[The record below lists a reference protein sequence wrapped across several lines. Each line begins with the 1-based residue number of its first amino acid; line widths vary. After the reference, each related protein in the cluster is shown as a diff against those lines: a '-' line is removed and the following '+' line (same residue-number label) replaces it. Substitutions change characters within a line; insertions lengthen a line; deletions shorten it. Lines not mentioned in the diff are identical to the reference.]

1 MALRH
6 DAMEPS
12 FLPADPPPPPLAD
25 LGYQPRTDLATEY
38 FNTFS
43 QICDTYRPESEANLR
58 QTSDSLRLTTHI
70 LDGGHGEFIST
81 DFLNE
86 KAKQSRSEF
95 AELCGAKEEMF
106 QFGQPDAS
114 ALLRQRARRRYHEEV
129 GHAPPPATSHE
140 SGYGSDEFGHD
151 SPSRYASPKG
161 AGAGAAYQEPY
172 YAAGEWGAG
181 YYQPPPPYHHDP
193 YATSPAAGRGAGAGA
208 GGGVAEGAG
217 AAGGAELPLP
227 PMSSFRA
234 AAPVH
239 SPTDTM
245 LLTKPPLQ
253 PMYGGAATSVAGA
266 APSVGGGAGGGAEAG
281 SLSSYGSSPSTP
293 VHSPPPL
300 HARLYPLKHS
310 PHPPHH
316 PHHMHHHNGQQQTA
330 GWAGVSSPPGAGVGV
345 GVGSVS
351 GVGAVGTVG
360 AVSGVGNVPSV
371 LPNGHQHHVAVF
383 PHNVMGV
390 SAPAEQRQLDEAMVF
405 LRDHSD
411 IVGARMEERLDD
423 AINVLRN
430 HAEAPDLYPHD
441 VHHQNTPASRVG
453 GVGGVGHAP
462 PEPPVKLERHLLP
475 NTKKRKEPPDAGLEA
490 KPSSSGAADLAKPP
504 ANKRSRRYCS
514 SADEEDVDPDTKAAR
529 ERERRQANNVRERC
543 DIHVIHTHH
552 TYIIHTPFLLSVFN
566 NRNNFAYAKA
576 LREKERRQANNA
588 RERIRIRDI
597 NEALKE
603 LGRMCMT
610 HLKSDKPQTKL
621 GILNM
626 AVEVIMTLE
635 QQVRATY
642 LKSDKPQTKLG
653 ILNMAVEV
661 IMTLEQQ
668 VRERN
673 LNPKAACLKRREE
686 EKAEEAPKLL
696 PAPLHHYQP
705 MPGMGPLGGQPPSGA
720 PPQ

>member
-6 DAMEPS
+6 DAMENN
-12 FLPADPPPPPLAD
+12 FLPADPPPLAD
-25 LGYQPRTDLATEY
+25 AHSNQRSDLATEY
-38 FNTFS
+38 FNTFN
-43 QICDTYRPESEANLR
+43 QICGGYRAEPQPELR
-58 QTSDSLRLTTHI
+58 ATSDSLRLTAHI
-70 LDGGHGEFIST
+70 LEGGHGEFIST

-86 KAKQSRSEF
+86 GAKQSRQEYAPEFGSEKF
-95 AELCGAKEEMF
+95 LNAKDEQIF

-114 ALLRQRARRRYHEEV
+114 ALLRQRARRRYNEEH
-129 GHAPPPATSHE
+129 GLQPPATSQE

-161 AGAGAAYQEPY
+161 AGAGASYQEPY
-172 YAAGEWGAG
+172 YAGGEWGAG
-181 YYQPPPPYHHDP
+181 YYQPPPPYQHDP
-193 YATSPAAGRGAGAGA
+193 YATSPGIAGSGGGEAAAAAG
-208 GGGVAEGAG
+208 
-217 AAGGAELPLP
+217 AGGAELPLP

-253 PMYGGAATSVAGA
+253 PMYGGAATSAAGTA
-266 APSVGGGAGGGAEAG
+266 GGAGAEAG

-300 HARLYPLKHS
+300 HTRLYPLKHS
-310 PHPPHH
+310 PHHA
-316 PHHMHHHNGQQQTA
+316 HHMHHHNGQQQAA
-330 GWAGVSSPPGAGVGV
+330 GWPGVSSPPGAAVGS
-345 GVGSVS
+345 VGSVS
-351 GVGAVGTVG
+351 SVGGVGPVGAVG
-360 AVSGVGNVPSV
+360 NVPNV

-383 PHNVMGV
+383 PHNVMG
-390 SAPAEQRQLDEAMVF
+390 APAEQRQLDEAMVF

-430 HAEAPDLYPHD
+430 HAEAPELYPHD
-441 VHHQNTPASRVG
+441 VHHQPPTASRLG
-453 GVGGVGHAP
+453 ALAHA

-475 NTKKRKEPPDAGLEA
+475 NTKKRKEPPDAVLEA
-490 KPSSSGAADLAKPP
+490 KPSSSSAAEHSSKPP
-504 ANKRSRRYCS
+504 ANKRSRRYGVVARSCS

-529 ERERRQANNVRERC
+529 ERERRQANNVRER
-543 DIHVIHTHH
+543 
-552 TYIIHTPFLLSVFN
+552 
-566 NRNNFAYAKA
+566 
-576 LREKERRQANNA
+576 
-588 RERIRIRDI
+588 IRIRDI

-610 HLKSDKPQTKL
+610 H
-621 GILNM
+621 
-626 AVEVIMTLE
+626 
-635 QQVRATY
+635 

-696 PAPLHHYQP
+696 AAPLQHYQP
-705 MPGMGPLGGQPPSGA
+705 MPGLGPLGGQPPTGA

>member
-193 YATSPAAGRGAGAGA
+193 YATSPGIAGSGGAGAGAGA

-330 GWAGVSSPPGAGVGV
+330 GWAGVSSPPGAGV

-504 ANKRSRRYCS
+504 ANKRSRRYGVVARSCS

-529 ERERRQANNVRERC
+529 ERERRQANNVRER
-543 DIHVIHTHH
+543 
-552 TYIIHTPFLLSVFN
+552 
-566 NRNNFAYAKA
+566 
-576 LREKERRQANNA
+576 
-588 RERIRIRDI
+588 IRIRDI

-610 HLKSDKPQTKL
+610 H
-621 GILNM
+621 
-626 AVEVIMTLE
+626 
-635 QQVRATY
+635 

>member
-6 DAMEPS
+6 DAMEPN
-12 FLPADPPPPPLAD
+12 FLPADPPPLSEIQ
-25 LGYQPRTDLATEY
+25 YQPRSDLATEY
-38 FNTFS
+38 FNTFN
-43 QICDTYRPESEANLR
+43 QICENYRPESEANLR
-58 QTSDSLRLTTHI
+58 QTSDSLRLTTQI

-81 DFLNE
+81 DFLND
-86 KAKQSRSEF
+86 KAKQSRTEYVSDF
-95 AELCGAKEEMF
+95 GAEKFLSGKDEHIF

-114 ALLRQRARRRYHEEV
+114 ALLRQRARRRYNEEH
-129 GHAPPPATSHE
+129 GLQAPPATSQE

-172 YAAGEWGAG
+172 YAGGEWGAG
-181 YYQPPPPYHHDP
+181 YYQPPPPYQQDP
-193 YATSPAAGRGAGAGA
+193 YATSPGIAGTGGGEAGGAGP
-208 GGGVAEGAG
+208 
-217 AAGGAELPLP
+217 AGGAELPLP

-253 PMYGGAATSVAGA
+253 PMYGGAATSGAGA
-266 APSVGGGAGGGAEAG
+266 GAGAGAEAG

-310 PHPPHH
+310 PHH
-316 PHHMHHHNGQQQTA
+316 PHHMHHHNGQQAA
-330 GWAGVSSPPGAGVGV
+330 GWAGVSSPPGAGVGSV
-345 GVGSVS
+345 SSVSAVGSVAS
-351 GVGAVGTVG
+351 VGPVGPVGAVGTV
-360 AVSGVGNVPSV
+360 ANV

-383 PHNVMGV
+383 PHNVMG
-390 SAPAEQRQLDEAMVF
+390 APAEQRQLDEAMVF

-430 HAEAPDLYPHD
+430 HAEAPELYPHD
-441 VHHQNTPASRVG
+441 VHHQPPTAGRLGPL
-453 GVGGVGHAP
+453 GHAP

-475 NTKKRKEPPDAGLEA
+475 NTKKRKEPPDALEA
-490 KPSSSGAADLAKPP
+490 KPSSSAAPDLPAKPP

-529 ERERRQANNVRERC
+529 ERERRQANNVRER
-543 DIHVIHTHH
+543 
-552 TYIIHTPFLLSVFN
+552 
-566 NRNNFAYAKA
+566 
-576 LREKERRQANNA
+576 
-588 RERIRIRDI
+588 IRIRDI

-610 HLKSDKPQTKL
+610 H
-621 GILNM
+621 
-626 AVEVIMTLE
+626 
-635 QQVRATY
+635 

-696 PAPLHHYQP
+696 AAPLQHYQP
-705 MPGMGPLGGQPPSGA
+705 MPGLGQLGGQPPTGG
-720 PPQ
+720 PPQQ

>member
-43 QICDTYRPESEANLR
+43 QICDTYRPPESEANLR

-81 DFLNE
+81 DFLND

-95 AELCGAKEEMF
+95 AELCSAKEEMF

-193 YATSPAAGRGAGAGA
+193 YATSPGIAGSGGAGAGAGAGA

-266 APSVGGGAGGGAEAG
+266 APSVGGGAEAG

-330 GWAGVSSPPGAGVGV
+330 GWAGVSSPPGAGVG
-345 GVGSVS
+345 SVS
-351 GVGAVGTVG
+351 SVGAVGTVG

-371 LPNGHQHHVAVF
+371 LPNGHHHVAVF

-390 SAPAEQRQLDEAMVF
+390 AAPAEQRQLDEAMVF

-441 VHHQNTPASRVG
+441 VHHQATPASRVG
-453 GVGGVGHAP
+453 GVGGVGHAA
-462 PEPPVKLERHLLP
+462 PEPPVKLERHLLT
-475 NTKKRKEPPDAGLEA
+475 NTKKRKEPPDAVLEA
-490 KPSSSGAADLAKPP
+490 KPSSSGAADLGKPP

-529 ERERRQANNVRERC
+529 ERERRQANNVRER
-543 DIHVIHTHH
+543 
-552 TYIIHTPFLLSVFN
+552 
-566 NRNNFAYAKA
+566 
-576 LREKERRQANNA
+576 
-588 RERIRIRDI
+588 IRIRDI

-610 HLKSDKPQTKL
+610 H
-621 GILNM
+621 
-626 AVEVIMTLE
+626 
-635 QQVRATY
+635 